1 MVSKAEAKVRKVY
14 FDSLGQARGPKDAA
28 RSIIMDAE
36 VIGKEIGESAG
47 TVRRIIRR
55 RFGWL

>member
-14 FDSLGQARGPKDAA
+14 FDSLARGPKDAA